1 MSVHFG
7 LYFGRLPRPIF
18 PSPRLLCAA
27 RCALLEIVFVV
38 WRLMMRSARCRAR
51 MNVFKVPNP
60 DNPEWSFN
68 KKSRDYFVWMTS
80 ENDNIVTVK
89 HDIKAT

>member
-1 MSVHFG
+1 
-7 LYFGRLPRPIF
+7 
-18 PSPRLLCAA
+18 
-27 RCALLEIVFVV
+27 
-38 WRLMMRSARCRAR
+38 

-89 HDIKAT
+89 HDINAT